1 MAMDAAAALAYF
13 LPICFLA
20 VFIGNIGKKFVYFLV
35 WGFVAAIPVYY
46 LMPVLAGQFP
56 EIISPAVTFS
66 PLFEEFFKALPLL
79 IPVILGIR
87 SSNRD
92 VLVYAMAAG
101 IGFSIMENWMM
112 FGSENLTF
120 TGILIRSFSTSL
132 MHGCTCGIIGYGIVL
147 IRDFHEKALPALL
160 LGFYVV
166 AVLIH
171 AFFNLNAL
179 FLGTAGI
186 LVDLVLPILLFAFLL
201 ICYHVDIP
209 SLFRPDS
216 ELSRGEIS

>member
-1 MAMDAAAALAYF
+1 MDAAAVLAYF

-20 VFIGNIGKKFVYFLV
+20 VFIGNIGKKFAYFLV

-46 LMPVLAGQFP
+46 LTPVLTGQFP

-87 SSNRD
+87 SSNRN
-92 VLVYAMAAG
+92 VLIYAMATG
-101 IGFSIMENWMM
+101 IGFSIMENWML
-112 FGSENLTF
+112 FRLEDLTF
-120 TGILIRSFSTSL
+120 AGLLIRSFSTSL
-132 MHGCTCGIIGYGIVL
+132 MHGCTSGIIGYGIVL

-179 FLGTAGI
+179 FLGFAGTV
-186 LVDLVLPILLFAFLL
+186 VDLILPVLLFMFLL

-209 SLFRPDS
+209 SLFRPDTD
-216 ELSRGEIS
+216 LSMGDVF